1 MNTTFIFQDVDREFK
16 KAELIV
22 AFTENDRNYVAYE
35 LESEKDYP
43 QDVMHFALY
52 DEVNGRVFIHK
63 IDPSE
68 IDYVKGKLLDML
80 KGNN

>member
-1 MNTTFIFQDVDREFK
+1 MNTTFIFQDEDREYK

-22 AFTENDRNYVAYE
+22 GFTEGDMNYIAYE

-43 QDVMHFALY
+43 QDIMHFALY

-63 IDPSE
+63 IDPSKIE
-68 IDYVKGKLLDML
+68 YVKNKLLDLL
-80 KGNN
+80 KGN

>member
-1 MNTTFIFQDVDREFK
+1 MNTTFIFQDEDREFK

-22 AFTENDRNYVAYE
+22 AFNENNKNYVAYE
-35 LESEKDYP
+35 LESEKNYP
-43 QDVMHFALY
+43 HDVMHFALY

-68 IDYVKGKLLDML
+68 LDYVKGKLIDML
-80 KGNN
+80 KGN

>member
-1 MNTTFIFQDVDREFK
+1 MNTTFIFQDEDREYK

-22 AFTENDRNYVAYE
+22 AFSENDKKYIAYE

-43 QDVMHFALY
+43 YDVMHFALY

-63 IDPSE
+63 IDPNDVE
-68 IDYVKGKLLDML
+68 YIKGRLLNLL
-80 KGNN
+80 KGN